1 MSDFDH
7 SERLRL
13 VEKNMDIVTS
23 RLEGAISR
31 ISEAVHE
38 ISVCMQ
44 QLVTSQE
51 VTKSGAEVTKSAL
64 DRAFGEIKDHNSRI
78 SALEKTEPGNKSTT
92 EWVRL
97 IIVLILGAA
106 IGYLFNK

>member
-1 MSDFDH
+1 MGEFDH

-13 VEKNMDIVTS
+13 VEKNMDVVAN

-31 ISEAVHE
+31 IGEAVHE

-64 DRAFGEIKDHNSRI
+64 DRAFSEIKDHSVRI
-78 SALEKTEPGNKSTT
+78 RELEKKEPENKSTT